1 MHSSLQR
8 YFALRIKNLFNY
20 LHDFELSGAEVPLH
34 DFRVELKRLKSIIK
48 FLKTIYS
55 KDKFKKT
62 AFLLDSVFQHAG
74 EIREYQLLLQWLNS
88 HKLTQLA
95 QTYFPEEK
103 MKKMIA
109 RFHHQSS
116 AYESDLKEVIER
128 CSKFIHT
135 TNDIL
140 PEQYVIELNAKIDK
154 MLRKRL
160 ISDDWHELRK
170 LIKQWIYAT
179 NWISEDEET
188 NRGSQFSFYNK
199 LQESIGHWHD
209 LQVIKETI
217 VQKQIHLSAEI
228 DIQKDLSKA
237 MDKLNQAIRY
247 RENHITEMIAKSLA
261 VA

>member
-20 LHDFELSGAEVPLH
+20 LHDFELTGAETPLH
-34 DFRVELKRLKSIIK
+34 DFRVELKKLKSIIK

-62 AFLLDSVFQHAG
+62 SFLLNTVFLQAG
-74 EIREYQLLLQWLNS
+74 EIREYQLLLQWLNG
-88 HKLTQLA
+88 HQLTQLA

-103 MKKMIA
+103 MKRMID
-109 RFHHQSS
+109 RFHQQASS
-116 AYESDLKEVIER
+116 YESDLKEVIER

-135 TNDIL
+135 TNKIL
-140 PEQYVIELNAKIDK
+140 PEQYIIELNAKIE
-154 MLRKRL
+154 KRL
-160 ISDDWHELRK
+160 HKRSISDDWHELRK
-170 LIKQWIYAT
+170 IIKQWIYAT
-179 NWISEDEET
+179 NWIAEEEET
-188 NRGSQFSFYNK
+188 NRGSQFSLYNK

-217 VQKQIHLSAEI
+217 AQKQIHLSAEI

-237 MDKLNQAIRY
+237 MDKLNHAIRY
-247 RENHITEMIAKSLA
+247 RENHITEMIAKTLA